1 MMNSLILHDLQLKK
15 MKEFKFQQNL
25 QLNLLK
31 MTKFLRIKYLQT
43 HCLIKK
49 KVEFNDISTD
59 ELPDNQRKQ
68 TSSRFERWTHEG
80 LRWAI
85 HSILQHQ
92 LVI

>member
-1 MMNSLILHDLQLKK
+1 M
-15 MKEFKFQQNL
+15 
-25 QLNLLK
+25 
-31 MTKFLRIKYLQT
+31 QT

-49 KVEFNDISTD
+49 KAEFNDISTD

-68 TSSRFERWTHEG
+68 ISSRFERWTHEG
-80 LRWAI
+80 LPWAI